1 MDNTAVNLDALIND
15 IVDRVLNKIERDMPA
30 DETVQGTLAIFTSYV
45 PSAKS
50 AVRTLAE
57 KYGEDVECALF
68 GEAEFEPFGFSSVK
82 VCDGIAQNQL
92 MQRAAGK
99 GRIVLVTP
107 KISLL
112 EKIAQGNDDG
122 FVEHVFLRSLLWGRK
137 ACILLDFIKPKFK
150 RGTFYE
156 KTADIIDCLASMGVE
171 ISSYTCSGEKFVNAY
186 SLVTENDVIDA
197 GKRGETGILLAE
209 GAIVT
214 PLAAEK
220 ARELNIRLD

>member
-1 MDNTAVNLDALIND
+1 MENTTGNLDTLINE
-15 IVDRVLNKIERDMPA
+15 IVDRVLNKIERDMPV

-50 AVRTLAE
+50 AIRALAQ

-68 GEAEFEPFGFSSVK
+68 GEAEFEPFGFTSVK
-82 VCDGIAQNQL
+82 VCDGMAQNQL
-92 MQRAAGK
+92 MQKAAGK

-112 EKIAQGNDDG
+112 EKIAQGDDDG

-137 ACILLDFIKPKFK
+137 ACILLDFVKPKFK
-150 RGTFYE
+150 RGTFFE
-156 KTADIIDCLASMGVE
+156 KIVDIVDTLTSMGVE
-171 ISSYTCSGEKFVNAY
+171 ISSYTCLGEKIVNTY
-186 SLVTENDVIDA
+186 SLVTENDVTDA
-197 GKRGETGILLAE
+197 AKRGETSILLAE

-220 ARELNIRLD
+220 ARELNIKLD